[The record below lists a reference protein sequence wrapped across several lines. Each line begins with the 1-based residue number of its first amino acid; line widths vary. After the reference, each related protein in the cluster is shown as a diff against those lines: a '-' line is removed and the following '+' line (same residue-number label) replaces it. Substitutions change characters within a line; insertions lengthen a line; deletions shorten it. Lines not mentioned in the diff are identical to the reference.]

1 VEICQNGQK
10 ATTTSLISL
19 RSQKSSPCPH
29 RSSSVQA
36 QKGIRGAFAK
46 NTIAGLMISGAP
58 KEQPETNDQEKIKA
72 ETSSRSVPI
81 KFKKASSESQ
91 RFISV

>member
-1 VEICQNGQK
+1 
-10 ATTTSLISL
+10 
-19 RSQKSSPCPH
+19 
-29 RSSSVQA
+29 
-36 QKGIRGAFAK
+36 
-46 NTIAGLMISGAP
+46 MISGAP

-91 RFISV
+91 RFISVWSINNQDLFAKSYYIKKNITNVRLKRLTWLQNTNDQSAT